1 MTEDITQ
8 RVIRVIAANQRIQ
21 PETITEDST
30 FLQLNIDSLDG
41 LHILF
46 EVEEEFG
53 VDVPDDAARGFT
65 SVRQVID
72 GVSTLLAQKE
82 AALKEAARETA

>member
-1 MTEDITQ
+1 MTEEIAQ
-8 RVIRVIAANQRIQ
+8 RVIRVIAANQRI
-21 PETITEDST
+21 PEETITEDST
-30 FLQLNIDSLDG
+30 FVQLNIDSLDG

-53 VDVPDDAARGFT
+53 IDVPDDAARGFT

-72 GVSTLLAQKE
+72 GVTTLLTQKE
-82 AALKEAARETA
+82 AAAETA

>member
-1 MTEDITQ
+1 MTEDIAQ
-8 RVIRVIAANQRIQ
+8 RVIRVIAANQRIAA
-21 PETITEDST
+21 ETITEDST
-30 FLQLNIDSLDG
+30 FVQLNIDSLDG

-53 VDVPDDAARGFT
+53 IDVPDDSARSFV

-72 GVSTLLAQKE
+72 GVTALLAAK
-82 AALKEAARETA
+82 ETA